1 MRVVGVI
8 PARGGSQRLPR
19 KNLLRL
25 LGKPL
30 MLYTLEKALEAA
42 TLDRV
47 VVSTDDDE
55 IASIARTCG
64 ADVITRPSELATA
77 DAPIDDA
84 LRHVVRRLRTE
95 QRFVADIVVSM
106 QANNPVRR
114 KGEIDEVVQ
123 RLMETSWATAVATAY
138 RVSQRPEWSK
148 QVIDNLTM
156 EIRPFMDAGAKY
168 RMQDLSDLYL
178 LDGSVIAIR
187 AEVLEKTAGDRRV
200 HAYLGDRVTILVHDA
215 KYAVELDTA
224 QDVERA
230 EFYLSE
236 HENCR
241 GRSC

>member
-1 MRVVGVI
+1 MRVIGVV
-8 PARGGSQRLPR
+8 PARGGSQRLPG
-19 KNLLRL
+19 KNLLPL

-30 MLYTLEKALEAA
+30 ILYTLEKALEAT

-55 IASIARTCG
+55 IARVGRTFGAEVIARPP
-64 ADVITRPSELATA
+64 DLATA
-77 DAPIDDA
+77 DAAIDDA
-84 LRHVVRRLRTE
+84 LRHVVERLRTE
-95 QRFVADIVVSM
+95 ERFVADMIVSM

-114 KGEIDEVVQ
+114 KGEIDEVVR
-123 RLMETSWATAVATAY
+123 RLIETPWATAVATAY

-148 QVIDNLTM
+148 QVIDKRTM
-156 EIRPFMDAGAKY
+156 EIRSFMDAGTKY

-200 HAYLGDRVTILVHDA
+200 HAYLGERVTILVHDA

-230 EFYLSE
+230 EFYLSR
-236 HENCR
+236 HE
-241 GRSC
+241 